1 MRKHSKGE
9 CLTILLRRPN
19 SSGSLALLINLFLY
33 LFCDLLLL
41 SSFYLLLIAIIAEQ
55 PFSGSYN

>member
-1 MRKHSKGE
+1 MRKYSKGE

-19 SSGSLALLINLFLY
+19 SSGSLVLLIHLFLY

-55 PFSGSYN
+55 PF